1 MTTTE
6 QLTTYRQMR
15 EELQKYLDRVYSG
28 SKIGTPH
35 SVFGDVHIRFE
46 LGGDEMFKV
55 IRGGVEIEWWKDRR
69 RMTKVDK
76 LNREAHIQKSVT
88 QATSRAT
95 TIFYDTFDNLETEI
109 WILIYEYSGGLFN
122 HLTDYAFQ
130 QFPSKTVATFYDNKE
145 QVETQMLTEQ
155 EDGTFTYDKTEARVI
170 LGKVKVK
177 DIQAEKIL
185 NGIANNEMGF
195 EPSICQDIY
204 FLDPITDR
212 GMYMYDDRGCYV
224 WSNKAEKIKYLYD
237 KRNEWI
243 VNYHRPEIDKYFV
256 T

>member
-1 MTTTE
+1 M
-6 QLTTYRQMR
+6 QLATDRQMR
-15 EELQKYLDRVYSG
+15 EELQKYLDRFYSG

-35 SVFGDVHIRFE
+35 SIFGDVHIRFE

-55 IRGGVEIEWWKDRR
+55 IRNGVEIEWWKDKR

-76 LNREAHIQKSVT
+76 LNKEAHIQKRVI

-95 TIFYDTFDNLETEI
+95 TIFYDTFDNFDTEI

-122 HLTDYAFQ
+122 HLSDYLLQ
-130 QFPSKTVATFYDNKE
+130 QFPTKTLATFYDNKE
-145 QVETQMLTEQ
+145 QVETQMTTDH
-155 EDGTFTYDKTEARVI
+155 EDGTFSFDKTEARVI
-170 LGKVKVK
+170 LGKVKIK
-177 DIQAEKIL
+177 DIQAKKIF

-195 EPSICQDIY
+195 EPNICQDIY
-204 FLDPITDR
+204 FLDPVTDK

-256 T
+256 L